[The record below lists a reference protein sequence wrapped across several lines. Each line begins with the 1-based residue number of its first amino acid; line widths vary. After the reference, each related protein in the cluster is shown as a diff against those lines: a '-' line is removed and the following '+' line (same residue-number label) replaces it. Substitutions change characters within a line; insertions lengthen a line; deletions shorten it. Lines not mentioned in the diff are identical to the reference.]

1 MLPVCD
7 ELREAEAFF
16 DGQAFYGTD
25 QRFAQVQFVNLP
37 SKKQPHLQTQALT
50 EWTQFFFKST
60 TKQCAVLEISEK

>member
-50 EWTQFFFKST
+50 EWTQFVV
-60 TKQCAVLEISEK
+60 VLNPQPSNVLC